1 VPVLRANR
9 ENCSLREKAKGGETM
24 QRLLTVLVVALV
36 MAAMVVIMAAPAFA
50 DNPHAGGSGKC
61 PPGNVQ
67 GCGASPL
74 K

>member
-1 VPVLRANR
+1 
-9 ENCSLREKAKGGETM
+9 M

-50 DNPHAGGSGKC
+50 DNPHAGNSGKC

-74 K
+74 R